1 MSAHPGHGGVVGR
14 VDLLEAQVTPRLGLA
29 SLANA
34 FGALIRRLLGGGGRG
49 RGRCWVALAEPLP
62 DPSGAAA
69 KSDHEGQSGQDGE
82 EDDGRPTHGRFGPA
96 PVVRSGH

>member
-1 MSAHPGHGGVVGR
+1 M
-14 VDLLEAQVTPRLGLA
+14 TPRLGLA

-34 FGALIRRLLGGGGRG
+34 FGALIRRLLGGG
-49 RGRCWVALAEPLP
+49 GRCWVALAEPLP

-69 KSDHEGQSGQDGE
+69 KSDHEGQSRQDGE
-82 EDDGRPTHGRFGPA
+82 EDDRRPTHGRFGPT

>member
-34 FGALIRRLLGGGGRG
+34 FGALIRRRRLLGGGG
-49 RGRCWVALAEPLP
+49 GRCWVALAEPLP

-69 KSDHEGQSGQDGE
+69 KSDHEGQPRQDGE
-82 EDDGRPTHGRFGPA
+82 EDDRRPTHGRFGPA
-96 PVVRSGH
+96 PVVCSGH

>member
-14 VDLLEAQVTPRLGLA
+14 VDLLEAQVTSRLGLA

-34 FGALIRRLLGGGGRG
+34 FGALIRRRRRRRLLGG
-49 RGRCWVALAEPLP
+49 GRCWVALAEPLP

-69 KSDHEGQSGQDGE
+69 KSDHEGQPGQDGE
-82 EDDGRPTHGRFGPA
+82 EDDRRPTHGRFGPT